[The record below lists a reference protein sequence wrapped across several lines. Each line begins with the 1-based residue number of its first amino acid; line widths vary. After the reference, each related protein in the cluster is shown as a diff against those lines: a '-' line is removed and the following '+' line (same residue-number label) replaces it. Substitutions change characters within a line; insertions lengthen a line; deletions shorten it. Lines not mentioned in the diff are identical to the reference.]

1 VVELAGHGFR
11 GLGANMS
18 AWSPWSTTTAP
29 RPRVCALTA
38 GADGRGAAA
47 QDDGGAQSPLAASR
61 ALLVRIRAADL
72 RSSKTKGHA
81 AVQNERRAT
90 RGQAGRRGRRGE
102 QEWVGAGVRGRKAAK
117 QRSRPAMQIEMMT
130 GRQDLRIVAMRA
142 DVPYR
147 WPRVVGSPLSF
158 TSYIPVHSIQRSGD
172 LLDPGKRRVWQWRG
186 SVVIV
191 VSSVVIGLANRI
203 KQGRVQGLEGEKA
216 VEVGAGAV
224 A

>member
-1 VVELAGHGFR
+1 
-11 GLGANMS
+11 MP

-102 QEWVGAGVRGRKAAK
+102 QEW
-117 QRSRPAMQIEMMT
+117 
-130 GRQDLRIVAMRA
+130 DLRIVAMRA

-172 LLDPGKRRVWQWRG
+172 LLDPGKRRVWQWWG

-191 VSSVVIGLANRI
+191 VSSIVIGLANHI